1 MSNIRVKYIDH
12 MGNDLSICNA
22 ARISM
27 NDEADNYSM
36 QDNIKLL
43 HYLARGMSSKMYD
56 TLVDDIMHM
65 DGGSQIENAIRTYRG
80 TSIHW
85 TPFAHTCISIGV
97 TAPIPIRT
105 QCFKHKFGFVEN
117 EESRRY
123 VTYMPEL
130 FEPDY
135 IRAKA
140 TNIKQ
145 GSAGKHENN
154 DRLHELYS
162 AMVNEA
168 VNNYEYLLEEGVC
181 PEQAR
186 LVLPQGAMVNWVW
199 TGSLFAFARFYRAR
213 TDSHAQAEIRE
224 LAEKVREIIEPLYP
238 EAWKA
243 LTSY

>member
-43 HYLARGMSSKMYD
+43 HYLARGMSTASFNSLLLDVNCTSSEEELHKLMR
-56 TLVDDIMHM
+56 
-65 DGGSQIENAIRTYRG
+65 EYRG

-140 TNIKQ
+140 DSVKQ
-145 GSAGKHENN
+145 GSAGKHDNN
-154 DRLHELYS
+154 DSLMELYN

-168 VNNYEYLLEEGVC
+168 VNNYEYLLDQGVC